1 MIVTGDSVYPK
12 NNSIRGLEAAFEKLT
27 DDSMYK
33 EFQNV
38 AQIDGIWD
46 DHDMGVNDGG
56 KHVAFKEQRQ
66 NLFMKYITSNKKKSY
81 GSQTCHTMDLNAE
94 NMTNAEGTANRS
106 SEEQSHSN
114 FGTVEEDISMAN
126 NFLEADSTGNADYL
140 YKTIDRILPN
150 GAVIRF
156 ILLDTRSYRDFHYIR
171 SVGEFK
177 YPLTPLI
184 AALIRGVQSVLGI
197 GRQYTGNCFFL
208 FFFFVDELQSL

>member
-1 MIVTGDSVYPK
+1 MIGDSVYPK
-12 NNSIRGLEAAFEKLT
+12 NNSIQSLQAAFEKLT

-56 KHVAFKEQRQ
+56 KHVAFKEERRD
-66 NLFMKYITSNKKKSY
+66 LFMKYIGDNNKKCI
-81 GSQTCHTMDLNAE
+81 GSHSCGATSATAE
-94 NMTNAEGTANRS
+94 STANRS
-106 SEEQSHSN
+106 SEEKPHSN
-114 FGTVEEDISMAN
+114 SNTIDEDPKIISN
-126 NFLEADSTGNADYL
+126 LLQTDSTENNDHL

-177 YPLTPLI
+177 YPFTPLF

-197 GRQYTGNCFFL
+197 GRHHTGNCFFIFL
-208 FFFFVDELQSL
+208 LINYNYYARDFSS